1 MLQTQKYIA
10 IIINLRNY
18 VFVEAKRR
26 KEKKYILQSLLY
38 LSFLFSIS
46 GFNLTLWIPVT
57 IYFN

>member
-10 IIINLRNY
+10 IIINLCNY